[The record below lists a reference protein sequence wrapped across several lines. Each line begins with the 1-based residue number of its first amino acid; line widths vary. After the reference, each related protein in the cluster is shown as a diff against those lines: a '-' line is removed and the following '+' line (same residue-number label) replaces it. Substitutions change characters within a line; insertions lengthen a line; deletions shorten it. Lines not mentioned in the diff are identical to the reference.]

1 MSSVCHTVIVPD
13 PEMPLIQIDSLML
26 TSLIE
31 KTKKITEELEFVLQQ
46 QSNSSI
52 QSKPIIVRK
61 PIDLLIKIEKDESLD
76 PYDQLLQL
84 ADAISIYNSEKIGN
98 DFKHLFEKIFI
109 KACLKLRSIGEV
121 EGCIGL
127 NTVFLST
134 IVKVRDIKWLL
145 QLIAIFHGYN
155 QLFQLS
161 KEQVETYSK
170 IGSRDCQVLIN
181 KLKNLSSALDE
192 TYMYTILINTLI
204 NEKNLEE
211 CKKLVSQGVSIYR
224 TRDLEHCLH
233 SNCLEKCY
241 HHYSNPDRYSKYCF
255 EDKLNHEL
263 SIIKYSVIDHLSN
276 DIDKALEIINWIV
289 YEYPSRIGY
298 KIKVE
303 DEGIQYLDNQIKEY
317 CERKDKMHFY
327 NDYVRFS
334 NRARTLYNSNFY
346 IDDASNNKGKILCT
360 HYNDLIFVMFYNP
373 TKLIETNSNVYSI
386 FNLLGSIFN
395 NKTGIKFGKCN
406 VSIPSD
412 TYLNLEETIM
422 PLKEDATFILYYKGR
437 PLMKYTGPQTISGFS
452 EFINEFLKS
461 FSSTK

>member
-13 PEMPLIQIDSLML
+13 PEMPLIQIDSLVL

-46 QSNSSI
+46 QTNSSI

-61 PIDLLIKIEKDESLD
+61 PIDLLNKIEKDESLD

-161 KEQVETYSK
+161 KEHVETYSK
-170 IGSRDCQVLIN
+170 IGSRDCQILIN
-181 KLKNLSSALDE
+181 KIGNLSSALDE

-224 TRDLEHCLH
+224 TRDLEYCLH
-233 SNCLEKCY
+233 SNSLEKCY
-241 HHYSNPDRYSKYCF
+241 HHYSNPDRYSTRCF
-255 EDKLNHEL
+255 ENKLNHEL

-327 NDYVRFS
+327 KSFKENQNEFKPIIIS
-334 NRARTLYNSNFY
+334 AGNFY
-346 IDDASNNKGKILCT
+346 KIRSEEKEEYLLCIT
-360 HYNDLIFVMFYNP
+360 HKKMLFVMFYDSTEVNNFNTILSDFMRLP
-373 TKLIETNSNVYSI
+373 TITSISKSKFGLCDLSLNKSLQIFSMDSTTKLKD
-386 FNLLGSIFN
+386 L
-395 NKTGIKFGKCN
+395 
-406 VSIPSD
+406 P
-412 TYLNLEETIM
+412 
-422 PLKEDATFILYYKGR
+422 AFILFIDEKPVMRYEGK
-437 PLMKYTGPQTISGFS
+437 QTLEGFV
-452 EFINEFLKS
+452 EFMNNACVNFIK
-461 FSSTK
+461 